1 MYIARANFVTHM
13 YYQWKVFDKQEKDTM
28 VLGKFLSPS
37 IFYAVNGDVSV
48 KINTIKTSFLGGK
61 YNAAIF
67 SSNM

>member
-1 MYIARANFVTHM
+1 
-13 YYQWKVFDKQEKDTM
+13 M
-28 VLGKFLSPS
+28 VLGRFLSPS

-48 KINTIKTSFLGGK
+48 KINTIKTSFPGGK